1 MKTQEEINR
10 EFNHFKERVIFWKE
24 RLGLTDWELPCVEKK
39 DVLISENNIAVCNT
53 DLEQKQA
60 WIYFYG
66 DLSDCYDINAI
77 ALHEVLHIFLAD
89 TKADMQTQHGIINR
103 LIPLL
108 IER

>member
-10 EFNHFKERVIFWKE
+10 EFNHFKKRVVFWKDK
-24 RLGLTDWELPCVEKK
+24 LGLADWELSLIEQR
-39 DVLISENNIAVCNT
+39 DVLRGENHIAICNT

-66 DLSDCYDINAI
+66 DLEDGYDIDTI

-89 TKADMQTQHGIINR
+89 TKADNQTQHGIIHR

-108 IER
+108 KQ